1 MKKVLFVLPSLTVG
15 GMEKMAVTLSN
26 KLTEA
31 GYRVT
36 LLLLD
41 NITDLKDELSEGVR
55 LICKPYKPH
64 LGNKLPYLRSKF
76 YDDGMWETR
85 AEPAQLYKYY
95 VGDERFDV
103 EIAFFRGLSVKIV
116 SGSSNENA
124 VRLAWVHN
132 DFRRVKGFQ
141 NNFKNM
147 REVFDAYSRF
157 DRVVCVSNEA
167 SDGFREV
174 VGDTGN
180 LAVIYNLLP
189 AERIKALTLG
199 EAFYKIKRAPL
210 HAVVV
215 ARLSDRAKGQLR
227 LIGAVSRLRSEGIDI
242 SLSIVGGGED
252 FEAISR
258 AVRDNRA
265 EDCIELHGQQRNP
278 YPYIKN
284 ADLLVCSSYYEGF
297 NLTVAEA
304 LILGVPV
311 LSTKCTG
318 PCEILGNGRYGMIV
332 ENSAEGLYNGLK
344 QLAENPA
351 LLAEYREKTKL
362 RQSFFDE
369 NKLLRQITDL
379 FEKGESRA

>member
-1 MKKVLFVLPSLTVG
+1 MRNLTCWASSLVSTV
-15 GMEKMAVTLSN
+15 
-26 KLTEA
+26 
-31 GYRVT
+31 
-36 LLLLD
+36 
-41 NITDLKDELSEGVR
+41 
-55 LICKPYKPH
+55 
-64 LGNKLPYLRSKF
+64 
-76 YDDGMWETR
+76 
-85 AEPAQLYKYY
+85 
-95 VGDERFDV
+95 
-103 EIAFFRGLSVKIV
+103 
-116 SGSSNENA
+116 
-124 VRLAWVHN
+124 
-132 DFRRVKGFQ
+132 
-141 NNFKNM
+141 
-147 REVFDAYSRF
+147 
-157 DRVVCVSNEA
+157 
-167 SDGFREV
+167 
-174 VGDTGN
+174 
-180 LAVIYNLLP
+180 
-189 AERIKALTLG
+189 KALALG

-227 LIGAVSRLRSEGIDI
+227 LICAVSRLRSEGIDI

-332 ENSAEGLYNGLK
+332 ENSA
-344 QLAENPA
+344 
-351 LLAEYREKTKL
+351 
-362 RQSFFDE
+362 
-369 NKLLRQITDL
+369 
-379 FEKGESRA
+379 

>member
-189 AERIKALTLG
+189 AERIKALALG
-199 EAFYKIKRAPL
+199 EAFYKTKRAPL

>member
-189 AERIKALTLG
+189 AERIKALALG

>member
-1 MKKVLFVLPSLTVG
+1 
-15 GMEKMAVTLSN
+15 
-26 KLTEA
+26 
-31 GYRVT
+31 
-36 LLLLD
+36 
-41 NITDLKDELSEGVR
+41 
-55 LICKPYKPH
+55 
-64 LGNKLPYLRSKF
+64 
-76 YDDGMWETR
+76 MWETG

-189 AERIKALTLG
+189 AERIKALALG

-284 ADLLVCSSYYEGF
+284 ADLLICSSYYEGF